1 LKEME
6 EKEHKTD
13 KEYKGYGEIE
23 QHTWAPLVSYRSTTG
38 IGLPSRSQC
47 SRSL

>member
-1 LKEME
+1 LFSLQHRHYTICTKGVKEELKEME

-23 QHTWAPLVSYRSTTG
+23 QHT
-38 IGLPSRSQC
+38 
-47 SRSL
+47 